1 MINPLSATHSTPP
14 QAGGPPAQGGYGER
28 LAIWTLRRI
37 AEGPGPCLL
46 SRGEASSSGPPHD
59 DLRQADISWGPGQDL
74 RKVAAAVRVA
84 LDEMGRQGAGR
95 LRLGC
100 PGSLALTRHERGLL
114 RALAAAQ
121 SGDEERVDNCLYK
134 IALDRQ
140 VRRHLATAVTMLAA
154 ALAAA
159 GHWLADAAPAW
170 PLPAPALP
178 VAKLHGRPLRSGE
191 VAWP

>member
-1 MINPLSATHSTPP
+1 MARDRGIMHSGASPSETW
-14 QAGGPPAQGGYGER
+14 YGER

-37 AEGPGPCLL
+37 AEG
-46 SRGEASSSGPPHD
+46 SRSCFAPDSD
-59 DLRQADISWGPGQDL
+59 VSWGPGQDL
-74 RKVAAAVRVA
+74 RKVALALRTA
-84 LDEMGRQGAGR
+84 LDEMRRHGSER
-95 LRLGC
+95 LLLGC
-100 PGSLALTRHERGLL
+100 SGSLALTRHEQRLL

-121 SGDEERVDNCLYK
+121 GGDDERVDNYLYK

-140 VRRHLATAVTMLAA
+140 VRQRLAAAVIALAA

-159 GHWLADAAPAW
+159 GHWLADVTPAW

-178 VAKLHGRPLRSGE
+178 VAKLHGRIVRAGE